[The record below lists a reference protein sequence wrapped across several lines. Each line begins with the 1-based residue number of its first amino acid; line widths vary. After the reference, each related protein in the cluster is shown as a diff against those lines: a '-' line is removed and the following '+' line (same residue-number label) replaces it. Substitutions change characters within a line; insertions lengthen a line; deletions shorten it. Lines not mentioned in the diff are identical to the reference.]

1 MEECRKVRRIFE
13 WSPMAKRSK
22 GLPRNRWQDE
32 VLKDIRVLG
41 VKNWANV
48 VMDRMPR
55 HDLVEKSKTREL

>member
-1 MEECRKVRRIFE
+1 
-13 WSPMAKRSK
+13 MAKRSK